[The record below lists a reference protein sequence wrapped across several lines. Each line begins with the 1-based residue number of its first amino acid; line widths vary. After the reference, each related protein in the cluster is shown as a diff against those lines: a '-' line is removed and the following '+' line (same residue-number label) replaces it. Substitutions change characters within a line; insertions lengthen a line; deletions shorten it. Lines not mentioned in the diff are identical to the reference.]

1 MDVYILLHN
10 TTLLLD
16 DTEKAW
22 YSISTCTYTYVRGGD
37 WRRA

>member
-16 DTEKAW
+16 DTEKALVLHK
-22 YSISTCTYTYVRGGD
+22 YMYIYICTR
-37 WRRA
+37 W